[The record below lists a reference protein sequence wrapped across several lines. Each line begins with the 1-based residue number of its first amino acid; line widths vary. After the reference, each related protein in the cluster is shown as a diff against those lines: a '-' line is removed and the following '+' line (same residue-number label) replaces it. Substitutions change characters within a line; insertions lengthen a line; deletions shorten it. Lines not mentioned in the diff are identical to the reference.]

1 MILNLFGLIKKIMA
15 EKAQVC
21 AYGLM
26 STIVLMGYQSTAN
39 ASSIIVQNG
48 RGLVGVA
55 NETFSTSFTGV
66 TTNASAGDTNGVLFG
81 PFEYITLIF
90 YPKGNN
96 CIYGNSLLMDIDGV
110 RGLKFN
116 TAGTLMLV
124 PEINYID
131 TRTWTINGVSHT
143 DTVTAIFNGYGSNT
157 NENFGENSSCI
168 WTPKQSTPNNG
179 IDTNTLVT
187 HNVTATGRVLIYG
200 TGQQQSSEGYLT
212 YSLEL
217 MLRNPRWS
225 FAYAQYGL
233 LFSGGSRP
241 VIVSDLGCTL
251 TTPMAIDFGAQSAN
265 ATNGELLA
273 TKSDGSLT
281 VNCQQSTNPMSAT
294 LSLSAGINPIYF
306 SGDDYQVNLINS
318 ENNAGA
324 YVTMSLNVNGTPTNI
339 PFNRTLVDIGTID
352 ASHSSA
358 SFSYPITYSLY
369 SRGTGITGKV
379 KGSAELSIVLR

>member
-1 MILNLFGLIKKIMA
+1 MA

-26 STIVLMGYQSTAN
+26 SIIVLIGYQSTAN

-48 RGLVGVA
+48 RGLVGIINDV
-55 NETFSTSFTGV
+55 FSTTLIGV
-66 TTNASAGDTNGVLFG
+66 SASNTNDNASYVYLQAYANSS
-81 PFEYITLIF
+81 
-90 YPKGNN
+90 N
-96 CIYGNSLLMDIDGV
+96 CRALQHNLMDIDGV
-110 RGLKFN
+110 KGLKFN

-124 PEINYID
+124 PEVTFID
-131 TRTWTINGVSHT
+131 IRHFGTNLEFDDTITG
-143 DTVTAIFNGYGSNT
+143 IFNGHGSNT
-157 NENFGENSSCI
+157 SENQGEEPECI
-168 WTPKQSTPNNG
+168 WTPLQSTPG
-179 IDTNTLVT
+179 KVMS
-187 HNVTATGRVLIYG
+187 HNVTATGRILIYG
-200 TGQQQSSEGYLT
+200 TGQQTSSQA
-212 YSLEL
+212 SLEFPL
-217 MLRNPRWS
+217 QITILSPSNGEHTKS
-225 FAYAQYGL
+225 TLVSA
-233 LFSGGSRP
+233 GSYS
-241 VIVSDLGCTL
+241 VVVSDLGCTL
-251 TTPMAIDFGAQSAN
+251 TTPTVIDFGPQSAN
-265 ATNGELLA
+265 ATNGQLLT
-273 TKSDGSLT
+273 TKSDGNLT
-281 VNCQQSTNPMSAT
+281 VNCQQNTNPISTT

-324 YVTMSLNVNGTPTNI
+324 YVTMSLNINGTATNI